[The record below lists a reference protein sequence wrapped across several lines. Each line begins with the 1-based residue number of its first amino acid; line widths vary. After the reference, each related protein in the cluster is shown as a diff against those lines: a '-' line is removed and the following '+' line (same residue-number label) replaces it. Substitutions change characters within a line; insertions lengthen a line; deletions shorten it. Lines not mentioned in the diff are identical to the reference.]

1 MEWTR
6 THNCGELR
14 ADDEGRET
22 VLMGW
27 VHRLRDQGGIVFIDL
42 RDRYGVTQVVIEPGG
57 PISLDSAREFKRE
70 YVVAVI
76 GKVRRRP
83 SDMSNT
89 NMPTGEVE
97 VVAGELHLLNRC
109 ETPPFV
115 IEDELDASE
124 ETRLQ
129 YRFLDLR
136 RPAMQTL
143 LGLRHHASR
152 VARNYLSD
160 RGFLEI
166 ETPLLV
172 RNSPEGARDF
182 LVPSRL
188 ARGRFFSLPQS
199 PQIYKQILMVSGCDR
214 YFQIARCL
222 RDEDLRADRQ
232 PEFTQIDIELS
243 FTNEAEVFGIM
254 DGMLATIW
262 KETSGVEIRTPV
274 EVISHQEAM
283 ENYGSDKPDIRF
295 DLKIIDFGEMAGRS
309 EFRAFQAVLGDGGT
323 VRGIHVPGGASFSR
337 KEIDALEDTAKTY
350 GAKGLAW
357 TRVRD
362 GKLDGGVGR
371 FFDYDDL
378 VKTSGAGEGDLVV
391 MVAGPW
397 KKALTSLGAV
407 RLVLGERLDLIP
419 KDEFR
424 FLWVN
429 KFPLF
434 DWEEEEGRWEP
445 AHHMFTMPYADDL
458 DRLESDPG
466 SVHAQ
471 LYDMTLNGV
480 EIASGSIRCHD
491 PEVQRRIMSVVG
503 IKGEEADRRFGFLLN
518 ALTFGA
524 PPHGGI
530 AFGWDRMIAILGG
543 ADSIRDVIAFPKT
556 TSGLSLMDGSPSDVD
571 ENLLTDL
578 GLGLLPDREK

>member
-136 RPAMQTL
+136 RPAMQKL

>member
-14 ADDEGRET
+14 GDDDGQET
-22 VLMGW
+22 ILMGW
-27 VHRLRDQGGIVFIDL
+27 VHRVRDQGGIVFLDL
-42 RDRYGVTQVVIEPGG
+42 RDRYGATQVVVEPEG
-57 PISLDSAREFKRE
+57 PVSLDKAREFKRE

-76 GKVRRRP
+76 GTVRKRP
-83 SDMSNT
+83 GEMANR
-89 NMPTGEVE
+89 NLPTGDVE

-115 IEDELDASE
+115 IEDDTDANE
-124 ETRLQ
+124 DIRLQ

-136 RPAMQTL
+136 RPRMQKL
-143 LGLRHHASR
+143 LSLRHNASR
-152 VARNYLSD
+152 AARNYLSD
-160 RGFLEI
+160 AGFLEI

-172 RNSPEGARDF
+172 RNSPEGARDY
-182 LVPSRL
+182 LVPSRV
-188 ARGRFFSLPQS
+188 APGRFYSLPQS
-199 PQIYKQILMVSGCDR
+199 PQLYKQILMVSGCDR
-214 YFQIARCL
+214 YFQMAKCL

-232 PEFTQIDIELS
+232 PEFTQVDIELS
-243 FTNEAEVFGIM
+243 FTTEAEVFQIM
-254 DGMLATIW
+254 DGLLAAVW
-262 KETSGVEIRTPV
+262 KEAGGFDIQTPID
-274 EVISHQEAM
+274 VISHREAM
-283 ENYGSDKPDIRF
+283 EKYGSDKPDVRF
-295 DLKIIDFGEMAGRS
+295 ELEILDVGEMASRS

-323 VRGIHVPGGASFSR
+323 VRAILVPGGAAFSR
-337 KEIDALEDTAKTY
+337 KQIDSLEDIAKTH

-357 TRVRD
+357 TRIRD

-371 FFDYDDL
+371 FFDCDDL
-378 VKTSGAGEGDLVV
+378 VKSTGGGDGDLVV

-407 RLVLGERLDLIP
+407 RLKLGERLELIQ
-419 KDEFR
+419 KDVFR

-434 DWEEEEGRWEP
+434 EWEEEQERWEP
-445 AHHMFTMPYADDL
+445 AHHMFTMPYESDIEH
-458 DRLESDPG
+458 LESDPG
-466 SVHAQ
+466 KVYAR

-491 PEVQRRIMSVVG
+491 PELQRRIMSVVG
-503 IKGEEADRRFGFLLN
+503 IKGDEADRRFGFLLN
-518 ALTFGA
+518 ALAFGA

-530 AFGWDRMIAILGG
+530 AFGWDRMMTILGG

-556 TSGLSLMDGSPSDVD
+556 TSGLSLMDGCPSEVD
-571 ENLLTDL
+571 EGLLRDL
-578 GLGLLPDREK
+578 GIGLLPAKKE

>member
-136 RPAMQTL
+136 RPAMQKL

-556 TSGLSLMDGSPSDVD
+556 TSGLSLMEGSPSDVD